1 MGFKVT
7 TSTKSESSNAPK
19 IDYNALNEYLVE
31 TAGLQDPETVVGYVS
46 MLVDLGN
53 QEQAD
58 AEVPFVG
65 TSEEEEKELDKK
77 DGAYFKDGI
86 NEQTK
91 KPTRLFCYP
100 QPPKQAVAI
109 AVDFPDI
116 IVDKGQF
123 FGNSAPLPLR
133 MWLSGTFFMGAE
145 IGMVIAR
152 PTFLK
157 ENTKIGAWSLDQRN
171 VLYQMAVSAGLVKPG
186 EPFTAP
192 QIDQLLGTSHQF
204 SAQISFTESKGKRY
218 LNERLKF
225 VGKLGRGQAMPELL
239 TTPHMIQLD
248 DENEEDA
255 VKFLPNF
262 VVNTIKRAN
271 NFKGSKLEK
280 QLANRTYDNKPSEKE
295 DKAEAPTPAKPVAKA
310 KPVVKKPAPV
320 HDDYMD
326 DDIPF

>member
-1 MGFKVT
+1 MAFKVSA
-7 TSTKSESSNAPK
+7 STKSETSNAPK

-53 QEQAD
+53 QEQTD
-58 AEVPFVG
+58 AEIPFTG
-65 TSEEEEKELDKK
+65 SEQDEAAELKK
-77 DGAYFKDGI
+77 KVNSYFKDGI

-91 KPTRLFCYP
+91 KPQRLFCYP

-123 FGNSAPLPLR
+123 FGDSNPLPLR

-157 ENTKIGAWSLDQRN
+157 ENTKIGSWSLDQRN
-171 VLYQMAVSAGLVKPG
+171 VLYQMAVSANLVKPG

-192 QIDQLLGTSHQF
+192 QIDQILGTSHQF
-204 SAQISFTESKGKRY
+204 SAQISFTENKGKRY

-225 VGKLGRGQAMPELL
+225 VGKLGRGQSAPELL
-239 TTPHMIQLD
+239 TTPHMVQLD
-248 DENEEDA
+248 DDNDVEA
-255 VKFLPNF
+255 VRFLPNF

-271 NFKGSKLEK
+271 NFEGSKLQE
-280 QLANRTYDNKPSEKE
+280 QLANRTYDKPTE
-295 DKAEAPTPAKPVAKA
+295 DKKQEAPVAAAPAKA
-310 KPVVKKPAPV
+310 KAVVKKPV
-320 HDDYMD
+320 VVGDDED
-326 DDIPF
+326 LTSPF

>member
-1 MGFKVT
+1 MSFKVT
-7 TSTKSESSNAPK
+7 TSTKSESSSAPK

-31 TAGLQDPETVVGYVS
+31 TAGLHDPETVVGYVS

-65 TSEEEEKELDKK
+65 SSEEEEKELDKK
-77 DGAYFKDGI
+77 EGAYFKDGI
-86 NEQTK
+86 NEKTK

-116 IVDKGQF
+116 LVDKGKF
-123 FGNSAPLPLR
+123 FGDPNPLPLR
-133 MWLSGTFFMGAE
+133 LWLGGSFWLGAD
-145 IGMVIAR
+145 IGMVVAR
-152 PTFLK
+152 PAFLK
-157 ENTKIGAWSLDQRN
+157 ENTKFGNGLWSLDSKN
-171 VLYQMAVSAGLVKPG
+171 VLYQMAVSAGLVKQG
-186 EPFTAP
+186 EVFRPT
-192 QIDQLLGTSHQF
+192 QIDQILGTAHQF
-204 SAQISFTESKGKRY
+204 SAQVCFTENKGKQY
-218 LNERLKF
+218 YTEKLKF

-255 VKFLPNF
+255 VRFLPNF

-271 NFKGSKLEK
+271 NFEGSKLQE
-280 QLANRTYDNKPSEKE
+280 QLANRTYDKPAEKE
-295 DKAEAPTPAKPVAKA
+295 EKAEAPAPAKPVAKA
-310 KPVVKKPAPV
+310 KPVVKKPV
-320 HDDYMD
+320 VEDDLD
-326 DDIPF
+326 ETSPF